1 MKVLM
6 YERRSYPVV
15 DKKGRWGSH
24 SRLPMNFGLVESN
37 AKHFKAV
44 RYRRGCVSQTQE
56 ALRMVCCHA

>member
-37 AKHFKAV
+37 AEHTEEAVLVKHK
-44 RYRRGCVSQTQE
+44 R
-56 ALRMVCCHA
+56 H